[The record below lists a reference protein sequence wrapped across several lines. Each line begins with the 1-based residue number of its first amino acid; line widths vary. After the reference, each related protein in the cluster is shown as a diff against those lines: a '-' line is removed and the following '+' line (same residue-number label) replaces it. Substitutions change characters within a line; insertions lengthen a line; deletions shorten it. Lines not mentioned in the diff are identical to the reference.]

1 MEYILVDI
9 RTKRL
14 LSAGCQNFGSKLDQY
29 LFEQLQES
37 VGREVHWDKLPD
49 ELREPEGEPK

>member
-37 VGREVHWDKLPD
+37 FG
-49 ELREPEGEPK
+49 